1 MKTILTFLV
10 HWEKTTM
17 AVILTKRVTTVRE
30 EIMMMIMGLCRELI
44 MTRMIVMMEMM
55 IVITDWRTEPRT
67 DNVTCSWGLGPHLG

>member
-17 AVILTKRVTTVRE
+17 AVILIIRVTKVRE
-30 EIMMMIMGLCRELI
+30 EMIMIMRLCRELI
-44 MTRMIVMMEMM
+44 MTSMIVMMEMM

>member
-17 AVILTKRVTTVRE
+17 AVILIIRVTKVRE
-30 EIMMMIMGLCRELI
+30 EMIMIMRLCRELI
-44 MTRMIVMMEMM
+44 MTSMIVMMEMM
-55 IVITDWRTEPRT
+55 IVTADWRTEPRT